1 MHGMPEGDTCNLAET
16 FTMSQ
21 KITPDA
27 QAPDLKLPLVGGGT
41 FDLAQESPKTF
52 TMVLFYRGYHCPVCK
67 NYLGGLVEVLKEYE
81 AAGFTVVAASMNGPD
96 LAQKAVDEWA
106 LGDLRV
112 AHSLTVEQAKDWGLW
127 ISKAFKEVE
136 ADIFTEPGL
145 FWIRPDGRVYL
156 ADISNMPW
164 ARPDLKML
172 LSKVGYALE
181 NDYPA
186 RGTYAA

>member
-1 MHGMPEGDTCNLAET
+1 
-16 FTMSQ
+16 MSE
-21 KITPDA
+21 KLTPDT
-27 QAPDLKLPLVGGGT
+27 QAPALTLPLVGGGT
-41 FDLAQESPKTF
+41 FDLAAEQPETF
-52 TMVLFYRGYHCPVCK
+52 TMVVFYRGYHCPVCK
-67 NYLGGLVEVLKEYE
+67 NYLNSLMEVLSDYE
-81 AAGFTVVAASMNGPD
+81 AAGFTVVAVSMNDGA
-96 LAQKAVDEWA
+96 LAEKTADEWA
-106 LGDLRV
+106 LRGLRV

-127 ISKAFKEVE
+127 ISKAFKDVE

-145 FWIRPDGRVYL
+145 FWVRPDGKLYL

-181 NDYPA
+181 NNYPA